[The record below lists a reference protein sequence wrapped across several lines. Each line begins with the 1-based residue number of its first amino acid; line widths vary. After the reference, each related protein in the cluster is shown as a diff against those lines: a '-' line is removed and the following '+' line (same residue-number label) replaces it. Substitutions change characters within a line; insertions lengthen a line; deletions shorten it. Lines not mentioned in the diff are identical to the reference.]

1 MDKQSLL
8 LVVDE
13 DPNFQEIF
21 SKRLTAEG
29 FEVAHASNG
38 AEAIEKAKAIK
49 PSLVLMDVKMPGM
62 DGVETFMKMRE
73 DPETKDIRVVFLTSF
88 GNPEEGIQNLNSRFS
103 EEIGALGYIQKT
115 EDLDNIV
122 SKVKSF
128 TQPA

>member
-1 MDKQSLL
+1 MNKQSLL

-38 AEAIEKAKAIK
+38 AEAIQKAKEIK
-49 PSLVLMDVKMPGM
+49 PNLILMDVKMPGM
-62 DGVETFMKMRE
+62 DGVETVMKMRE
-73 DPETKDIRVVFLTSF
+73 DPELKNIVVVFLTSF
-88 GNPEEGIQNLNSRFS
+88 GSPEEGVQNLNSLFV
-103 EEIGALGYIQKT
+103 EDIGAQGYIQKT

-122 SKVKSF
+122 LKVKGFVQS
-128 TQPA
+128 A